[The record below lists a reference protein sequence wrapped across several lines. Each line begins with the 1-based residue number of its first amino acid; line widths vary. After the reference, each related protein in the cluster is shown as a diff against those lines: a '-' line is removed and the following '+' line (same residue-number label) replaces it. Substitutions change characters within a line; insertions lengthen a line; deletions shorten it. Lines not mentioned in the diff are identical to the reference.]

1 MKALVPVLCLAVPMA
16 AGAQEAD
23 APSLLRRL
31 EAAEA
36 RIKALEERL
45 ARVAPPPAAAPSPA
59 APAADVEPPPERP
72 ITHHSV
78 AVTFNGLVQAWYAA
92 GNEGFRDTFRIRRS
106 ELYFNGRITEKARW
120 QIMLDPSKALALDAG
135 AAAVNPSTRVLQNA
149 VVTFDAGPGTQ
160 VSVGQF
166 KLPLGLEG
174 RQSSGR
180 LDTVERA
187 LFASDRARGGALA
200 DVRDIGILARWS
212 SGTAVEVQAGVF
224 NGVAETQNDVDGN
237 DQKAVAGSIAWRPRR
252 GLHLGASGAWGNGR
266 GDRPRR
272 DRAGAEVE
280 LVRGPFTVRSELM
293 AGRDGAVERMGAYGH
308 LGYRLTPRL
317 EAVFRLDQWDPDTR
331 SDATAATVG
340 ERDYVLGMNVFLS
353 RHNLKLQ
360 ASYLRKTF
368 REGVLPSRGVVL
380 LNTQTFW

>member
-16 AGAQEAD
+16 AGAQEPD
-23 APSLLRRL
+23 AASLLRRL

-36 RIKALEERL
+36 RIKALEDRL
-45 ARVAPPPAAAPSPA
+45 AAADAAPGA
-59 APAADVEPPPERP
+59 VEPPPERP
-72 ITHHSV
+72 ITHQSV

-120 QIMLDPSKALALDAG
+120 QVMLDPSKALALDAG
-135 AAAVNPSTRVLQNA
+135 AATVNQSTRLLQNA
-149 VVTFDAGPGTQ
+149 VITFDYDPDVQ

-174 RQSSGR
+174 RRSSGR

-200 DVRDIGILARWS
+200 DVRDIGLLARWS

-237 DQKAVAGSIAWRPRR
+237 DQKAVAASIAWRPLR

-272 DRAGAEVE
+272 DRAGAEAE
-280 LVRGPFTVRSELM
+280 LARGPFTVRSELM
-293 AGRDGAVERMGAYGH
+293 AGRDGAVERLGAYGH
-308 LGYRLTPRL
+308 LGYRFTPRL
-317 EAVFRLDQWDPDTR
+317 EAVLRIDQWDPDTR

-368 REGVLPSRGVVL
+368 REGVLPSRDVVL